1 MTVNQLMDMLRQ
13 ISWKLTSGDI
23 PITINHQPV
32 DITDVTLEG
41 DEGIYWCNIN
51 LKAEHFDYNNV
62 TIISPDWAENGKE
75 SDQ

>member
-23 PITINHQPV
+23 PITINNHSV

-41 DEGIYWCNIN
+41 NSGTYWCNIN
-51 LKAEHFDYNNV
+51 LK
-62 TIISPDWAENGKE
+62 E
-75 SDQ
+75 SEE